1 MDIETLTGKK
11 AGRWQA
17 LAALRHRNFRLF
29 WSGQLISLMGTWM
42 QNMAQGW
49 LVLQITNSPF
59 LLGVVSAVQ
68 FTPLLVLALVAG
80 VVADRVPKR
89 RLLIFTQTSLMLLA
103 LILGVLTLTGVV
115 RYWMVLILAGLL
127 GTVNTFDMP
136 ARQSF
141 VVEMVGKEDLM
152 NAIALNSS
160 IFNAARVVGPALAGL
175 VIGRLGMAA
184 SFLLNGASFIAVIA
198 GLLLIRVPEK
208 TNLGDAANYGS
219 GYMGRQQPRV
229 AQVREKIV
237 EGLQYIRRT
246 PLVLHTIVL
255 MALLSIFTMNFT
267 VLIPVLARDTLGQQA
282 EGYGLLMSASGVG
295 ALCGALI
302 LAVLSS
308 RGPRLGLLL
317 GGAAGLCLFQ
327 LLLASTRSYTLALLF
342 LGFTGWSM
350 ITFTASV
357 NTTLQLNVP
366 DNLRGR
372 VMSVYSLVF
381 GGVTPIGSLFS
392 GSIAH
397 LWGAPAGLAAGAI
410 LGLISLL
417 AVARAIR
424 KVGPVGSWER
434 M

>member
-1 MDIETLTGKK
+1 MEIETATGKK
-11 AGRWQA
+11 AGRFQA

-29 WSGQLISLMGTWM
+29 WSGQLISLIGTWM

-49 LVLQITNSPF
+49 LVLQLTNSPF
-59 LLGVVSAVQ
+59 LLGLVSAIQ

-89 RLLIFTQTSLMLLA
+89 RLLIFTQSSLMLLA
-103 LILGVLTLTGVV
+103 FTLGILTLTGAI
-115 RYWMVLILAGLL
+115 RYWQVLILAGLL
-127 GTVNTFDMP
+127 GMVNTFDMP
-136 ARQSF
+136 ARQAF
-141 VVEMVGKEDLM
+141 VVEMVGKGDLM

-160 IFNAARVVGPALAGL
+160 IFNAARIVGPALAGL

-184 SFLLNGASFIAVIA
+184 SFLLNGASFLAVIA
-198 GLLLIRVPEK
+198 GLLLIRIPEK
-208 TNLGDAANYGS
+208 IDWHH
-219 GYMGRQQPRV
+219 RV
-229 AQVREKIV
+229 AEGMGERIA

-246 PLVLHTIVL
+246 PVVLRTVVL
-255 MALLSIFTMNFT
+255 MALLSIFAMNFS

-295 ALCGALI
+295 ALCGAI
-302 LAVLSS
+302 FLAVFSS
-308 RGPRLGLLL
+308 RGPSPWLLL

-327 LLLASTRSYTLALLF
+327 LFLAGTHSYTLALLF
-342 LGFTGWSM
+342 LGLTGWSM

-397 LWGAPAGLAAGAI
+397 LWGAPAGLAAGATI
-410 LGLISLL
+410 GLISLL
-417 AVARAIR
+417 AVAGQTWRCKPNAG
-424 KVGPVGSWER
+424 V
-434 M
+434 